1 MWKVSFCRIGKWMEG
16 IILNKGNKS
25 CTLKCMNVK
34 YIYIAV
40 TEFELLFN
48 RTIVVSEKQ

>member
-1 MWKVSFCRIGKWMEG
+1 MKKMVLSKSS
-16 IILNKGNKS
+16 LS

-40 TEFELLFN
+40 TEFELLLN
-48 RTIVVSEKQ
+48 QTIVASKKQ